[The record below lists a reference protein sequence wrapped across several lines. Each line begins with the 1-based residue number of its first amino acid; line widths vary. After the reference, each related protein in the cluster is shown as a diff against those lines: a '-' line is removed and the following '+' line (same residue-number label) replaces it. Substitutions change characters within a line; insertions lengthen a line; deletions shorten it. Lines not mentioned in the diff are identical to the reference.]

1 MVSDGYDASYFRRIA
16 EKEPQSFWFRAR
28 NRVIISAI
36 RRHFPEARS
45 MLEVGCGTGF
55 VLAGLHDAFPDMR
68 LVGSELFA
76 EGLEIAR
83 SRLPAEVELVV
94 ADAHAMPYT
103 AEFDLAGAFDVL
115 EHIED
120 DRRVI
125 EQVAA
130 ALRPGGSFLMTVPQH
145 PAMWSPQDVHAG
157 HVRRYTAGGLR
168 ERLGT
173 AGLSI
178 VLAAS
183 FVSLLLPMMFAAR
196 LRLRSQPETPE
207 FDAVEA
213 LRQPPLVNR
222 VLAAAMVVERAM
234 IRGGA
239 RFPAGGSLL
248 VVARKPGPAA
258 AGASR

>member
-28 NRVIISAI
+28 NRVIVSAI

-94 ADAHAMPYT
+94 ADAHAMRYE
-103 AEFDLAGAFDVL
+103 AEFDVAGAFDVI

-120 DRRVI
+120 DLGALKGMRRAV
-125 EQVAA
+125 
-130 ALRPGGSFLMTVPQH
+130 RSGGGIVLTVPQH
-145 PAMWSPQDVHAG
+145 PGLWSASDTFAH
-157 HVRRYTAGGLR
+157 HVRRYRRRDLLEKVRLAGFETIEVTSFVTALLPLMVISRVAHRVAGRPYDPIDELVPGRLNAPF
-168 ERLGT
+168 ERLLDFEGKLIER
-173 AGLSI
+173 GI
-178 VLAAS
+178 
-183 FVSLLLPMMFAAR
+183 SLP
-196 LRLRSQPETPE
+196 
-207 FDAVEA
+207 V
-213 LRQPPLVNR
+213 
-222 VLAAAMVVERAM
+222 
-234 IRGGA
+234 
-239 RFPAGGSLL
+239 GGSLL
-248 VVARKPGPAA
+248 VVARAQG
-258 AGASR
+258 

>member
-16 EKEPQSFWFRAR
+16 EKEPHSFWFRAR
-28 NRVIISAI
+28 NRVIVSAV

-120 DRRVI
+120 DLSALEGLRRSV
-125 EQVAA
+125 
-130 ALRPGGSFLMTVPQH
+130 RSGGGLVLTVPQH
-145 PAMWSPQDVHAG
+145 PALWSAADTFAHHARRYRRDDLLQKLRLAG
-157 HVRRYTAGGLR
+157 FKAIEATSFVTTLLPAMVLSRVAHRVVRRPYDPIEELVPGRLNAVF
-168 ERLGT
+168 ERLLDLEGRMIER
-173 AGLSI
+173 GH
-178 VLAAS
+178 
-183 FVSLLLPMMFAAR
+183 SLPF
-196 LRLRSQPETPE
+196 
-207 FDAVEA
+207 
-213 LRQPPLVNR
+213 
-222 VLAAAMVVERAM
+222 
-234 IRGGA
+234 
-239 RFPAGGSLL
+239 GGSLL
-248 VVARKPGPAA
+248 VVARAQG
-258 AGASR
+258 